1 MLLNQAHTRVVDVSI
16 REGGYGQALVEVG
29 VVIGHRHVEE
39 GHVGVEGGQP
49 VVGWLYGLAR
59 LAPRGKKSH
68 HHDRVAVLLQHLLVL
83 LQGVHRSQVPWPVRH
98 AFPWLNES
106 PHPSLEVGRAV
117 AARRRGSAWR
127 LRHYTHAQSV
137 LPPPTGRG
145 GTRGRRREGVAPEAA
160 ATHSARIAR
169 RDGGG
174 RRRGSIGRRRD
185 RRRHCGGGGAIPR
198 SGACGSVMAP
208 GRRWWGLSRWPLLVG

>member
-83 LQGVHRSQVPWPVRH
+83 LQGVHRSQAPWPVRH
-98 AFPWLNES
+98 AFPWLDES

-127 LRHYTHAQSV
+127 LRHHTHAQSV
-137 LPPPTGRG
+137 PPPPTGRG
-145 GTRGRRREGVAPEAA
+145 GTRGRRREGAGPVPSAA
-160 ATHSARIAR
+160 DATGAGTAA
-169 RDGGG
+169 
-174 RRRGSIGRRRD
+174 
-185 RRRHCGGGGAIPR
+185 GGAR
-198 SGACGSVMAP
+198 YH
-208 GRRWWGLSRWPLLVG
+208 GLARVGPSWR